1 MQTHRDDDGAGVR
14 SKDPHRVRS
23 SGRRR
28 RRDESGTAL
37 VEFALVVPLVMLLL
51 GVAFNGWNAMQE
63 SIRLTSAARAGA
75 IVAAGDLSTTST
87 HVALSESQA
96 LTDATAAVNA
106 EEGLTGVYQS
116 DNSGANNY
124 VTISE
129 QTQVNVSGVTINL
142 VTITIHQ
149 SSASFVP
156 FVGSFPVTTHATG
169 SYS

>member
-1 MQTHRDDDGAGVR
+1 VPGRAG
-14 SKDPHRVRS
+14 
-23 SGRRR
+23 RR
-28 RRDESGTAL
+28 RRDETGTAL
-37 VEFALVVPLVMLLL
+37 VELALVVPVVMLLL
-51 GVAFNGWNAMQE
+51 GIAFNGWNAMQE

-87 HVALSESQA
+87 HVALSEPQA

-106 EEGLTGVYQS
+106 EEGVTNVYQS
-116 DNSGANNY
+116 DNSGANDY
-124 VTISE
+124 VSISE
-129 QTQVNVSGVTINL
+129 QTKINVSGVTINL
-142 VTITIHQ
+142 VTITISQ